1 MENKFFKKFDDVLKI
16 EVTGRNI
23 DNYIKKLVK
32 AKINIIKLVK
42 VDYKTIYI
50 YVNYEDYLKIKRMK
64 TIYSIK
70 VISKLGGLR
79 LKYFIKRN
87 IIMFSFI
94 ILSIILLFILSNIIF
109 SIDVIHSDSKLK
121 KLIYQQLEYNGIKK
135 YRFKKSYDEL
145 EKIEDKILE
154 DNKDKLEWIEII
166 ESGTKYIIRL
176 EERLLNEEEDGNDY
190 QNIVASKSAI
200 ITDINAIVGEKV
212 KNINDYVAKGDII
225 ISGNIIKPD
234 NSSILKHASG
244 SVLGEVWYTVNVEY
258 PFIYKEETLTGKSK
272 KVLVL
277 NFFNKRIS
285 LFDFNKF
292 NSFKSNKKV
301 LLYNNFLPINLTYEK
316 QYEVNVID
324 EFLTEEEAINEAINI
339 AKDKLVKNNDKII
352 KIKDVS
358 ILNEYIYPS
367 KVKLK
372 LFVSVIED
380 IGIESKITDIES
392 ENSNQ

>member
-1 MENKFFKKFDDVLKI
+1 MENKFFKKFDDILKI

-32 AKINIIKLVK
+32 AKINIIKLIK
-42 VDYKTIYI
+42 KDYKTIYI
-50 YVNYEDYLKIKRMK
+50 YVNYEDYIRIKKMK

-70 VISKLGGLR
+70 VVSKLGGLR
-79 LKYFIKRN
+79 IKYFIKKN
-87 IIMFSFI
+87 IVMFIFI
-94 ILSIILLFILSNIIF
+94 ILFMILLFILSNVIF

-121 KLIYQQLEYNGIKK
+121 KLIYQELESNGIKK
-135 YRFKKSYDEL
+135 YRFKKDYNEL

-176 EERLLNEEEDGNDY
+176 EERLLNDEKGGNDY

-212 KNINDYVAKGDII
+212 KNINDYVTKGDII

-234 NSSILKHASG
+234 NSSILKRASG
-244 SVLGEVWYTVNVEY
+244 NVLGEVWYTVNVEY

-277 NFFNKRIS
+277 NFFDKRIS

-324 EFLTEEEAINEAINI
+324 EFLTEEEAVDTAIEV
-339 AKDKLVKNNDKII
+339 AKDKLFKNNNKI
-352 KIKDVS
+352 KEIKDVS
-358 ILNEYIYPS
+358 ILNKYIYSS

-372 LFVSVIED
+372 LFISVIED
-380 IGIESKITDIES
+380 IGVESKIDDIENES
-392 ENSNQ
+392 SN